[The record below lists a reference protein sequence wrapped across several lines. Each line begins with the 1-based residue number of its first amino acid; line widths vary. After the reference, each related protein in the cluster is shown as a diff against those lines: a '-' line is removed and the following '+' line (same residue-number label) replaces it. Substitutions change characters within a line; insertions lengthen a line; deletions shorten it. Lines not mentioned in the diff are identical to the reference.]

1 MMFTLHEHRCSPAVS
16 VVHFFWF
23 SALFCVLCSAF
34 LFISLSLSCFLC
46 DNCCQCLW
54 IVHSWCSLRFHLTV
68 LELGGP
74 TKSSILRQLLA
85 ICFIWVVATYLAIE
99 YIKTFIY
106 YICCSY
112 ELYRIDSSNN
122 EEPSLLGKSTYTV
135 ILTIQTSLVS
145 RHTVIL
151 TIQTPLVSR
160 HTE

>member
-1 MMFTLHEHRCSPAVS
+1 MFTRGQCCPS
-16 VVHFFWF
+16 FWF
-23 SALFCVLCSAF
+23 SALFCALCSAL
-34 LFISLSLSCFLC
+34 LFISLSSSCFLC

-54 IVHSWCSLRFHLTV
+54 IVHSLWSLRFHLTV

-99 YIKTFIY
+99 YIKTYIYIY

-112 ELYRIDSSNN
+112 EMYRVDASNN
-122 EEPSLLGKSTYTV
+122 ELPGVLGKSTYIV